1 MLGGGVWRQRIPSW
15 RDLAATL
22 VVLGMVMLLGI
33 GAHQMVAPLVAG
45 HQAEISFSPAALPFY
60 TLRTVMRMWPH

>member
-1 MLGGGVWRQRIPSW
+1 M
-15 RDLAATL
+15 
-22 VVLGMVMLLGI
+22 LGMVMLLGI